1 MAPNDNQVVYFLK
14 SKSSATYDA
23 LRKSGFVTLPSE
35 RTLFD
40 YSHYIQKGCG
50 FQLDIVKMLHKEI
63 HEDKNFKEHH
73 KIVGLLQDEIR
84 IKSDLVYDKHTGELI
99 GFIDLGD
106 INNDFQNMEECV
118 KQGNNPLARYVLVLM
133 VRGVSSN
140 LKFILAHFATNGVTS
155 DQLFPILWEAAEILE
170 LDLNLKVLFITGD
183 GASPNRR
190 FVRLHKEDGQ
200 DRVVYRADNIFAP
213 ED

>member
-1 MAPNDNQVVYFLK
+1 
-14 SKSSATYDA
+14 
-23 LRKSGFVTLPSE
+23 
-35 RTLFD
+35 
-40 YSHYIQKGCG
+40 
-50 FQLDIVKMLHKEI
+50 MLHKEI

-106 INNDFQNMEECV
+106 INNDIQNMEECV

-140 LKFILAHFATNGVTS
+140 LKFPLAHFATNGVTS